1 MDQNWVIRRAEW
13 KDVDAIARQ
22 NAAMA
27 LETED
32 KVLDQAILASG
43 VRGALEHP
51 AHVRYWVAE
60 ATHTTET
67 GQNLTNLNPKSPT
80 ETTDRIIG
88 QAMTTPEWSDW
99 RNGWVWWFQSVFVA
113 QSWRG
118 KGVFASL
125 VDAICRDA
133 KEFSIREG
141 TPVVALRLYVELEN
155 QNAQEV
161 YRRLG
166 FEDGCYQV
174 MEMSAEKMAGR
185 GGKPYRLFPES
196 L

>member
-1 MDQNWVIRRAEW
+1 MVQNWVIRRAEW
-13 KDVDAIARQ
+13 KDVAAIARQ

-32 KVLDQAILASG
+32 KVLDPAILAAG

-60 ATHTTET
+60 ALQTTET
-67 GQNLTNLNPKSPT
+67 PDMVPAFTPKTPK

-113 QSWRG
+113 KSWRG
-118 KGVFASL
+118 RGVFASL
-125 VDAICRDA
+125 LDGICKDAFD
-133 KEFSIREG
+133 FSEREG
-141 TPVVALRLYVELEN
+141 VPVVALRLYVELEN

-174 MEMSAEKMAGR
+174 MEMSIEKMA
-185 GGKPYRLFPES
+185 KRLK
-196 L
+196 

>member
-1 MDQNWVIRRAEW
+1 MGQNWVIRRAEW
-13 KDVDAIARQ
+13 KDVAAIARQ

-32 KVLDQAILASG
+32 KVLDSAILAAG

-60 ATHTTET
+60 ALQTTET
-67 GQNLTNLNPKSPT
+67 ADKHTAYTPKTPT

-113 QSWRG
+113 ESWRG

-125 VDAICRDA
+125 LD
-133 KEFSIREG
+133 FSVREG
-141 TPVVALRLYVELEN
+141 VPVVALRLYVELEN

-174 MEMSAEKMAGR
+174 MEMSFEKMAGR
-185 GGKPYRLFPES
+185 LK
-196 L
+196 

>member
-1 MDQNWVIRRAEW
+1 MSQNWAIRRARWE
-13 KDVDAIARQ
+13 DVTAICRQ

-27 LETED
+27 LETEE
-32 KVLDQAILASG
+32 KVLDPGVLAAG

-51 AHVRYWVAE
+51 NHVRLWVAE
-60 ATHTTET
+60 TIQASQTVN
-67 GQNLTNLNPKSPT
+67 NLTITNPHSPANDS
-80 ETTDRIIG
+80 DRIIG

-113 QSWRG
+113 QPWRG

-125 VDAICRDA
+125 VNAICADA
-133 KEFSIREG
+133 LDFSRREG
-141 TPVVALRLYVELEN
+141 VPVVGLRLYVELEN
-155 QNAQEV
+155 HTAQEV

-174 MEMSAEKMAGR
+174 MEMSAEKMA
-185 GGKPYRLFPES
+185 KRLK
-196 L
+196 LAD